1 MCVCV
6 GGGGILFCGLFILT
20 RLRTS
25 AGRVGIDGQDKYV
38 CLYICFSVAMTTIAV
53 VLALGVMPLNLWIYT
68 RYWEELA
75 VAIPYRNLLI
85 TLTVT
90 TVPAGLGYLV
100 SWRLPKAGLILA
112 KVMGMSNW
120 DNLRFILSYWLLSLL
135 VFTLQSEALYR
146 GDGPAFVRRL
156 SVHYF
161 TFPETAA
168 WVKVKYYG
176 KLPRCCMKI

>member
-1 MCVCV
+1 
-6 GGGGILFCGLFILT
+6 
-20 RLRTS
+20 
-25 AGRVGIDGQDKYV
+25 
-38 CLYICFSVAMTTIAV
+38 MTTIAV

-135 VFTLQSEALYR
+135 VFTLQGEALYR

-156 SVHYF
+156 SIHYF

-168 WVKVKYYG
+168 LVKVKYYG
-176 KLPRCCMKI
+176 KLPIHHIPSAYFPSSQFSISNFARVVFLFSPFFFSQHETL